1 MTMAEVKENL
11 DGTREVEVKC
21 HCGRKI
27 TLKFLHPVVIEQDIR
42 YQLREESAN

>member
-1 MTMAEVKENL
+1 MAEVKENL
-11 DGTREVEVKC
+11 DGMRELEVKC

-27 TLKFLHPVVIEQDIR
+27 TVKFLSPVVIEQEIR